1 MARTT
6 RGWWAVY
13 TPRGRLVTVKRLQ
26 EDAWL
31 SAAYEEKRY
40 LGDIQAAC
48 YTCERV
54 TVTREGAA

>member
-6 RGWWAVY
+6 KGWWAVY

-26 EDAWL
+26 DDAWL

-48 YTCERV
+48 YTCRRV
-54 TVTREGAA
+54 TVTAEE